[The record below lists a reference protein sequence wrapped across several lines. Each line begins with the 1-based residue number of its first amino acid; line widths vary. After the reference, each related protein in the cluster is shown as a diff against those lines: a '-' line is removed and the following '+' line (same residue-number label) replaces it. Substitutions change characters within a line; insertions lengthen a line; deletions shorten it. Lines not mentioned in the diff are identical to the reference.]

1 MRTLTRIACAGL
13 LALIASL
20 GVASAAPA
28 AKKNKK
34 QRTAASWAKSHDLKG
49 NWRQRDKDGDG
60 LNNLAE
66 FKAKTDPKR
75 KDTDRDKLRDGAEVE
90 LGLDPLDADSDNDGT
105 RDGAEKAG
113 SVVAF
118 ANGQLTLKLV
128 RGGRV
133 TAAVTEETE
142 LDCDAADDDGA
153 DDFGDDEGS
162 DGFDDATLEDDA
174 AATETV
180 PGEVIVED
188 TADDPFGEEVD
199 EGDDAAAD
207 EAGVCDSLL
216 KPGTLVREAEVER
229 IDGVPT
235 FVEIEFAE

>member
-34 QRTAASWAKSHDLKG
+34 QRTAAAWAKNHDLKG
-49 NWRQRDKDGDG
+49 NWRHRDKDADG
-60 LNNLAE
+60 LDNLAE
-66 FKAKTDPKR
+66 FKARTDPKR

-113 SVVAF
+113 SVIAF
-118 ANGQLTLKLV
+118 ANGQLTVKLA

-133 TAAVTEETE
+133 TAAVTDETE
-142 LDCDAADDDGA
+142 LDCRAADDDGT
-153 DDFGDDEGS
+153 DDFGDTSG

-174 AATETV
+174 GAGDAAAD
-180 PGEVIVED
+180 EVVVQD
-188 TADDPFGEEVD
+188 TADDPTGENVD
-199 EGDDAAAD
+199 AGDDAAAD
-207 EAGVCDSLL
+207 EPGVCDSLL
-216 KPGTLVREAEVER
+216 EPGTLVREAEVER

-235 FVEIEFAE
+235 FVAIEFAA